1 MKDLTRLLDEQ
12 GTDPLEADLLRLAK
26 NEGPSGESRRRILA
40 GLGVAVAA
48 GTVSQSSSAAASSA
62 AASSPSAP
70 KLASRA
76 ALKWSITGVAAV
88 GAAVAA
94 FLLLRP
100 HAPKTEPAPQ
110 ITPPA
115 VFEAAPIA
123 PSVAT
128 PSTAEPA
135 PNSDSAQVTKL
146 EDLPT
151 LPDSSATDSSHAAP
165 ASSAPSLA
173 DEVAAIKSAKSA
185 LAAGNAADSLQ
196 KLDAYRKNFPHGR
209 LTQEASVVR
218 IEALLKSGN
227 QVAANAAADRF
238 LAAHADS
245 PYAARIHT
253 LIGH

>member
-1 MKDLTRLLDEQ
+1 MKDLTRLLDES

-26 NEGPSGESRRRILA
+26 SEGPSGDSRRRILA
-40 GLGVAVAA
+40 GLGVALAA
-48 GTVSQSSSAAASSA
+48 GTVSEPSS

-70 KLASRA
+70 KVASRA
-76 ALKWSITGVAAV
+76 ALKWSIAGIAAV
-88 GAAVAA
+88 GASVAA

-100 HAPKTEPAPQ
+100 HAPQAEPVRQVTPPALVEPAPE
-110 ITPPA
+110 P
-115 VFEAAPIA
+115 V
-123 PSVAT
+123 T
-128 PSTAEPA
+128 PSLAAQNTAQPA
-135 PNSDSAQVTKL
+135 PNADSAQVTKL

-151 LPDSSATDSSHAAP
+151 LPDSSSSDSAHAAP

-227 QVAANAAADRF
+227 QAAANAAADRF
-238 LAAHADS
+238 LATHADS
-245 PYAARIHT
+245 PYAARVHS
-253 LIGH
+253 LIGR